1 VPVSEIAVGCQPQF
15 AEERKETLARLA
27 QEVCTENGRVQEAP
41 MSYRLLVLLLAGSL
55 ALGQGSQSGVGLQ
68 LQKMSQQLEL
78 SDSQKQKIMTILV
91 REEPRVQAV
100 KGDTTLSQ
108 SEKAARIME
117 IKNEMDDSIKPLLT
131 PTQQVKLDHMR
142 QQQRQEILQE
152 LTRD

>member
-1 VPVSEIAVGCQPQF
+1 
-15 AEERKETLARLA
+15 
-27 QEVCTENGRVQEAP
+27 
-41 MSYRLLVLLLAGSL
+41 MSYRLLVLLLTGSL

-78 SDSQKQKIMTILV
+78 SESQKQKIMTILV

-100 KGDTTLSQ
+100 KADTTLPQ
-108 SEKAARIME
+108 SEKVARMME

-131 PTQQVKLDHMR
+131 PTQQVKLDQLR

-152 LTRD
+152 LTGE